1 MTSAAATSPVE
12 SLSAENASAEPSADT
27 ASIPATPDGDAA
39 WAAAARADAAQT
51 DARLAKRFDQGE
63 IVDRLVA
70 LRARAVDEIVRGAW
84 SRCLP
89 DDAGLALF
97 AVGGYGR
104 GELFPQS
111 DIDALILAESDAQ
124 EAQRE
129 TLSRFFALLW
139 DAGIAISQAV
149 RSPAQCTEAAAD
161 QTVLTALIESRPII
175 ADDAAQA
182 ALHAAISPDK
192 LWPPREYFL
201 AKIEEQR
208 QRHARFGDTSDNLE
222 PNLKDGPGGLRD
234 LHTLGWLAL
243 RSFGVRELEPLIGLG
258 HLGADEA
265 VALDRE
271 RRALGRLRY
280 GLHLVAGRREERLR
294 FDHQKT
300 LAARLG
306 HVDHVDTLAVEQ
318 MMQGFYRS
326 AAIVRRIGDRL
337 FQRFEEHFDG
347 AGEPET
353 IDADFE
359 MRRGYLAARDT
370 AWLLRD
376 PAHVFALFTTWAA
389 HPALRGLHSLTART
403 LASALHGIPAYDHA
417 APALRDAFMCMM
429 RGPQAVKMLERMAR
443 LGVLGRW
450 IPAFAQVSGRMQF
463 DLFHVYTVDQHTLAV
478 LRNLAIFAS
487 DTPDERFSVANRIW
501 PSLRKPE
508 LLLLA
513 GLFHDIAKGRGGD
526 HSELGAVDA
535 RTFCLAH
542 GLTEP
547 DAALVEWLVRKHL
560 LMSMTAQKQDIT
572 DPDVIHRFAT
582 EVADR
587 QRLDHLYLLT
597 CADIAGTS
605 PKLWNAWKDRL
616 LADLHTATRF
626 ALRRGLEHPVAA
638 EEHRAENRDK
648 ARALLRDAGHDDA
661 TIDALFARMPDDNF
675 LRSRSDQIAW
685 QAEGLLA
692 TPPGE
697 MVIRAR
703 PIPGQASRQSGG
715 YEAGGYEAGGYEAG
729 GYEAGGY
736 EVFIHGPDRD
746 SLFAAIVITLDR
758 VGVAIQQ
765 ARALDGPQRTIYD
778 SFQVLP
784 LQPLYPPP
792 VDQVEASLRRALSGP
807 LDRLLPSRRAQ
818 PRHLRHFRVAPRIAF
833 ETAEDGTR
841 TRLSVICTDRP
852 GLLADITHALRYQR
866 VRIHDARIGTFG
878 ERAEDV
884 FLLSNRED
892 RALAPEDAERL
903 RIALSQALDIAKA

>member
-1 MTSAAATSPVE
+1 MSAAAAPSPAD
-12 SLSAENASAEPSADT
+12 SAASKHST
-27 ASIPATPDGDAA
+27 IPAGLDADA
-39 WAAAARADAAQT
+39 TWAAAARAELAQS

-84 SRCLP
+84 RRCVP
-89 DDAGLALF
+89 EDAGLALF

-111 DIDALILAESDAQ
+111 DIDVLVLAEPDAQ

-129 TLSRFFALLW
+129 ALSRCFALLW
-139 DAGIAISQAV
+139 DSGLAISQAV

-161 QTVLTALIESRPII
+161 QTVLTALIESRPLL
-175 ADDAAQA
+175 ADEAAQA
-182 ALHAAISPDK
+182 ALRTAIAPDK
-192 LWPPREYFL
+192 VWPSREYFL
-201 AKIEEQR
+201 AKVEEQR

-294 FDHQKT
+294 FDHQKA

-306 HVDHVDTLAVEQ
+306 HVDAADNLAVEQ

-326 AAIVRRIGDRL
+326 AAIVRRIDDRL

-347 AGEPET
+347 AGEPAPLDAHFET
-353 IDADFE
+353 
-359 MRRGYLAARDT
+359 RRGYLAACDT
-370 AWLLRD
+370 DWLLRD
-376 PAHVFALFTTWAA
+376 PAHVLALFSTWAA
-389 HPALRGLHSLTART
+389 YPQLRGLHSLTART
-403 LASALHGIPAYDHA
+403 LASALHGIPAYNDA
-417 APALRDAFMCMM
+417 TPAMREDFMRLL
-429 RGPQAVKMLERMAR
+429 RGPQPVKMLERMAR

-487 DTPDERFSVANRIW
+487 DTPDERFSIANRVW

-535 RTFCLAH
+535 RDFCLAH
-542 GLTEP
+542 ALSEP
-547 DAALVEWLVRKHL
+547 DTALVEWLVRKHL
-560 LMSMTAQKQDIT
+560 LMSVTAQKQDIT
-572 DPDVIHRFAT
+572 DPEVIHRFAV

-638 EEHRAENRDK
+638 DEHRAENRDK
-648 ARALLRDAGHDDA
+648 ARALLREAGRDDA
-661 TIDALFARMPDDNF
+661 AIDALLARMPADNF
-675 LRSRSDQIAW
+675 LRSRPDQIVW
-685 QAEGLLA
+685 QAEALEA
-692 TPPGE
+692 TPPNE

-703 PIPGQASRQSGG
+703 PMLGQAHGRS
-715 YEAGGYEAGGYEAG
+715 
-729 GYEAGGY
+729 GGY
-736 EVFIHGPDRD
+736 EVFVHGPDRD
-746 SLFAAIVITLDR
+746 GLFAAIVITLDR

-778 SFQVLP
+778 NFQVLP
-784 LQPLYPPP
+784 QHPLSPPS
-792 VDQVEASLRRALSGP
+792 VDQIEASLRRALSGP

-818 PRHLRHFRVAPRIAF
+818 PRHLRHFRIAPRIDF
-833 ETAEDGTR
+833 ETAENGTR
-841 TRLSVICTDRP
+841 TRLSLICTDRP
-852 GLLADITHALRYQR
+852 GLLADITHTLRHQR
-866 VRIHDARIGTFG
+866 VRVHDARIGTFG

-884 FLLSNRED
+884 FLLSSRED
-892 RALAPEDAERL
+892 RALALEDAERL
-903 RIALSQALDIAKA
+903 RMALAQALDIAKA